1 MKVGST
7 DAVPVTGR
15 SVDMKRFGFLFLVM
29 MFGALMLM
37 PACGGEDAPPP
48 ETDIEPVEET
58 PPPPPPP
65 VEEETPEEIEKSMA
79 EIIEELQG
87 QIMDVFFDYD
97 KYAIKGEFK
106 AKLEANA
113 ELLMANEELNLVIE
127 GHCDERGTAEYNL
140 ALGEKR
146 AKAVMDF
153 YIAYGVDADRLSMI
167 SFGEERPFAYG
178 SDEQAWAQN
187 RRAHMVLKE

>member
-1 MKVGST
+1 
-7 DAVPVTGR
+7 
-15 SVDMKRFGFLFLVM
+15 MKRFGILFLAM
-29 MFGALMLM
+29 MFGFLMLL

-48 ETDIEPVEET
+48 ETDIQPVEET

-65 VEEETPEEIEKSMA
+65 VEEETPEEIERSLT

-87 QIMDVFFDYD
+87 QIVDVFFDYD
-97 KYAIKGEFK
+97 KYAIRGEFK

-113 ELLMANEELNLVIE
+113 ELLVANEEINLVIE

-153 YIAYGVDADRLSMI
+153 YIAYGVAADRLSII

-178 SDEQAWAQN
+178 SDEESWAQN